1 MVDMAVSHSQQQLHC
16 LDSCTSSLDIR
27 LQLASAS
34 PRYSV
39 SSLQMS
45 ASVPLRSRS
54 SSDLQNGSACKGD
67 DLRDVKQQAADTC
80 DELQRIR
87 EDRDQLRIAL
97 DSALSQTQQLGALQ
111 SEVSM
116 LKGQLEETRQLTV
129 QQMART
135 QSAVS
140 LLGPEYDQVCS
151 SRG

>member
-1 MVDMAVSHSQQQLHC
+1 
-16 LDSCTSSLDIR
+16 
-27 LQLASAS
+27 
-34 PRYSV
+34 
-39 SSLQMS
+39 MS

-116 LKGQLEETRQLTV
+116 LKGQLEETLQSDSPTDGTHSVCRSLSLGLNTTRCV
-129 QQMART
+129 HLEDS
-135 QSAVS
+135 QSAGHPRSTAVIAPIVS
-140 LLGPEYDQVCS
+140 PMIGTVVVCCK
-151 SRG
+151 